1 MFKNTLLFI
10 FFILSFNNA
19 HAKLFKNNYVSFY
32 LPDQWKCYRE
42 GTEWICRSQ
51 VKEKAKQAVIIL
63 TAKEVGP
70 KDTYTNYYDHLKSPR
85 ELITKKG
92 SKVKSKTVH
101 LKKVRVGGH
110 EWIDGMHL
118 GSEVPNYYTRYLATI
133 KNQIAVLVTF
143 SAHQK
148 YYTQYSKEFF
158 RAIKSLRVI
167 ARKDLFQKK
176 DNSLQTGEGTLGVDL
191 RGQLGAGTDSIAPDV
206 GSADSDMNFAGDE
219 KAEGNSGSNILLGI
233 AIILASVGGYLWYR
247 GSQKR

>member
-1 MFKNTLLFI
+1 MKKTLLFI
-10 FFILSFNNA
+10 FFFVFCTISE
-19 HAKLFKNNYVSFY
+19 AKLFKNNYVSFY

-51 VKEKAKQAVIIL
+51 SKDKAKQAVIIL

-70 KDTYTNYYDHLKSPR
+70 KDTYTNYYEHLKSPR

-92 SKVKSKTVH
+92 SKIKSKTVH
-101 LKKVRVGGH
+101 LKKVRVAGQ

-148 YYTQYSKEFF
+148 YYTQYGNEFF
-158 RAIKSLRVI
+158 KAIKSLRII

-176 DNSLQTGEGTLGVDL
+176 DTLQSGEGTLGVDL
-191 RGQLGAGTDSIAPDV
+191 RGQLGGTMDTGATDNTGLADTD
-206 GSADSDMNFAGDE
+206 GSFAGEE
-219 KAEGNSGSNILLGI
+219 KSSGGGSNVLLGI
-233 AIILASVGGYLWYR
+233 AILLASVGGYLWYK
-247 GSQKR
+247 GNKK